1 MENFISQT
9 FWNKKHC
16 SVVAG
21 AIESSRNESTKEEE
35 NNKEEKA
42 KINKK

>member
-1 MENFISQT
+1 MKNFISQT

-16 SVVAG
+16 LVVAG
-21 AIESSRNESTKEEE
+21 ASESSRNEGTKEEE

-42 KINKK
+42 KINSK

>member
-1 MENFISQT
+1 MKNFLSPT
-9 FWNKKHC
+9 FLNKKHC

-21 AIESSRNESTKEEE
+21 ASDSSRNESTKEEE

-42 KINKK
+42 KISNK